1 VATLDCVRPLAVL
14 VLSPLLAVGIA
25 HTSGRLA
32 GGPPRVEGIVRGH
45 RTFATCAELAR
56 WLRAHGRSY
65 EVWVKRHPLPKAAS
79 SRDDRSWTARL
90 TSASSRVAFL
100 GVTVAA
106 IALVVRRRRRS
117 WRRRLRLPVRRA
129 LPWLGASCSRAHT
142 ATLMAWHD
150 HPDLAWYVAGV
161 ALVAGAALVV
171 ASWG

>member
-1 VATLDCVRPLAVL
+1 MRPLAVL

-32 GGPPRVEGIVRGH
+32 GGPPRAEGIVWGH
-45 RTFATCAELAR
+45 RTFATRAELAR

-106 IALVVRRRRRS
+106 IALVVRRRRR
-117 WRRRLRLPVRRA
+117 RA
-129 LPWLGASCSRAHT
+129 LPWLGASYSRAHS
-142 ATLMAWHD
+142 ATLVAWHD
-150 HPDLAWYVAGV
+150 HPDLVWYLAGI
-161 ALVAGAALVV
+161 ALVAGWVLVV
-171 ASWG
+171 ASWS